1 MGWEI
6 GEKGKRKGNAAS
18 GDARTHRISSRP
30 RVPTVISD
38 TKIAVP
44 DAGEVSAIA
53 MLPPN
58 AKWLYVLGHGAGAG
72 MRHPF
77 MERISEILADR
88 GVATLRY
95 QFPYMEE
102 GRRSPDRPAK
112 AAATVRAAVEA
123 AVGMNSGMSII
134 AGGKSFGGRMT
145 SQAQAN
151 EPLEGV
157 RGLVFL
163 GFPLHAPNKPGD
175 KRAAH
180 LGAVDVPMMF
190 LQGTR
195 DALADLVL
203 LRPVCENL
211 GDHATLHIV
220 EGGDHSFKVLKRSGR
235 TEDEVMAELGDAIV
249 DWCKQL

>member
-1 MGWEI
+1 
-6 GEKGKRKGNAAS
+6 
-18 GDARTHRISSRP
+18 
-30 RVPTVISD
+30 VISD

-44 DAGEVSAIA
+44 GAGEVSAIA
-53 MLPPN
+53 MLPPG

-95 QFPYMEE
+95 QFPYMED
-102 GRRSPDRPAK
+102 GRRSPARPPK
-112 AAATVRAAVEA
+112 AEATVRAAVEA
-123 AVGMNSGMSII
+123 AARMNSGISVV

-145 SQAQAN
+145 SMAQAN
-151 EPLEGV
+151 ELLEGV

-175 KRAAH
+175 RRASH
-180 LGAVDVPMMF
+180 LNDIDVPMLF

-195 DALADLVL
+195 DALADLEL
-203 LRPVCENL
+203 MRPVCENL
-211 GDHATLHIV
+211 GDHATLHVV
-220 EGGDHSFKVLKRSGR
+220 EGADHSFKVLKRSGR
-235 TEDEVMAELGDAIV
+235 TEDEVMAELGETIV
-249 DWCKQL
+249 NWCEQL